1 MLNIATF
8 SYAKIKSCRIKSNL
22 SSSEA
27 KALRN
32 LTKQKDIIIK
42 KAGKGNTI
50 VILDKESYIE
60 KMKELLSEN
69 SKFEHLEIPPD
80 KNLNFIINS
89 LDKIK
94 NILKSLQDKKTLT
107 GMLKRKISFVGSSP
121 GIYMAKPRY
130 TNLPLTIVHL
140 LDQCLMF

>member
-1 MLNIATF
+1 MQNIATL

-89 LDKIK
+89 QDKIK
-94 NILKSLQDKKTLT
+94 TFLKAF
-107 GMLKRKISFVGSSP
+107 MIR
-121 GIYMAKPRY
+121 R
-130 TNLPLTIVHL
+130 PLLV
-140 LDQCLMF
+140 C